1 MIGIPSVFNTK
12 QDFYNAVDYACS
24 KNEGKA
30 LIAKALHDIQDNIYM
45 LVLKKTSKD
54 KPAEEQT
61 PEDFEKVEN
70 PACMKYQL
78 GFSDE
83 EINALLVRLEK

>member
-12 QDFYNAVDYACS
+12 QDYYNAVDYACS
-24 KNEGKA
+24 KNEGKPYV
-30 LIAKALHDIQDNIYM
+30 AKALHDLKDNVYM
-45 LVLKKTSKD
+45 LVLKKSSKD

-70 PACMKYQL
+70 PACTKYQL
-78 GFSDE
+78 GFTDD
-83 EINALLVRLEK
+83 EINALLSKVE